1 MDPLYAR
8 IRLHQSVESQERE
21 WPKTP
26 EPKQRSEG
34 IFQPNEVHIIISW
47 FRTRCERQGE
57 QHSALTHASCSRSS
71 YHFNSPCII

>member
-34 IFQPNEVHIIISW
+34 IFQPNEVHIIIS
-47 FRTRCERQGE
+47 
-57 QHSALTHASCSRSS
+57 
-71 YHFNSPCII
+71 